1 MGSKYWKI
9 RSDYWDSLRFQ
20 LTLGVLLMQAI
31 CLASLAIIAQERLK
45 SSFLD
50 QLQFQQESN
59 LRFVSK
65 WLENEIGERFGS
77 LQAIAEQLPVKDWAN
92 GDLVQRHLSNQS
104 SINRLFGRDVYV
116 LSTAGIR
123 IAEAPVRQ
131 NIGSDYRDAPYF
143 KKAIESRHPVIMPL
157 IGRFSGRPNLVFA
170 VPVLDKKG
178 AVIAV
183 ICGSDELGP
192 GSNFYISDFANNGQ
206 EGGYQVISLNEG
218 TYVASTDASMVMSK
232 VLEPPVAPLLERRI
246 TEGFTGPGWTR
257 NSAGQE
263 IVSYAS
269 KLKGIDWLVIAYVPA
284 RQALAALEGLTL
296 TIWIG
301 AILALLVTGFVVW
314 RFMGY
319 QLRPLENTAGKIVE
333 ILPSQTPIRLPEMG
347 RREIRTFIEHFN
359 RLHRVIHEQFIALQE
374 ERDHL
379 ELAVNQRTEAL
390 ALSEQFTRAITDA
403 LPSMIA
409 YWDTN
414 LCNRFA
420 NRAYMDW
427 FGKNSAE
434 IGGIQMKELIGEDN
448 FRFVEPHIRAVL
460 LGKQQCFERILA
472 KQGQSERY
480 VLAHYIPDGESGS
493 VKGFFVLLYDITQL
507 KLAEIQIQQQAD
519 ELDDLYNHAPCGY
532 HSLDEH
538 GVIQKI
544 NDTEL
549 TWLGYERDELVG
561 KQKITKFL
569 TPSSIAVFEQN
580 FPKILA
586 GQARSELAL
595 ELIHKNGS
603 TLPVLLSATA
613 VLNESGH
620 FVCTRSVLIDYSQLR
635 SQKETLERVLSA
647 SPMAVR
653 IARVEDHQILFVN
666 QAFCDLVHREKEAT
680 NHEDV
685 SHYYAD
691 SVVFEEIR
699 SSLARGES
707 VFNRLVEI
715 YFPDDPEEPHVWA
728 MGSYMN
734 IDYDGRPAVLAWFFD
749 ITRLQE
755 AKSEAEAATKAKS
768 VFLANMSHEIR
779 TPMNAIIGMAD
790 LALSTQLNTRQFNY
804 ISKIKSASESL
815 LTLINDILDFS
826 KIEAGKLEIERTPF
840 ILETVFQRLSSVV
853 ALRAESQGI
862 ELYYDIDED
871 SCLFEGDPLRLG
883 QILTNLVSNA
893 LKFSTGGHVIVKVR
907 TSLQG
912 KQDAELHCSVSDQGI
927 GMSEEQ
933 IGKLFNPFTQADS
946 STTRRFGGT
955 GLGLSISR
963 QLIELMGGQIW
974 VESLLGCGSTF
985 HFTVRLKLIG
995 ADRRLSLHEFGARL
1009 AERADSPVLIVDDN
1023 PVSLNILCRLI
1034 NQLGLKAEVAASG
1047 FEAIRKIQIEP
1058 VTDYLA
1064 CLVDW
1069 RMSGMDGI
1077 DTIRQMRSIHTQ
1089 RQTTAPKM
1097 ILVSAFS
1104 HHSELNEIAGEID
1117 GVLAKPICARYLYVE
1132 LANCLGMVSADS
1144 VPVER
1149 RKIAVQQWSRFSC
1162 IDILVVED
1170 IEINREVIG
1179 ELLGNVGLK
1188 VRFATNGQECLQ
1200 SVSVKRPDLVLM
1212 DLQMPVM
1219 DGYMTTRNLRE
1230 NPDYL
1235 TLPIIAL
1242 TANALHEEK
1251 ERCLQ
1256 AGMNGHVS
1264 KPVRMAQL
1272 YEQMLDCMPTWQPRE
1287 PALDSELKLS
1297 NDPSIDTLAGLAFPG
1312 IDLAVG
1318 LNHVGKVPLY
1328 LRLLAKFR
1336 DTHGATFD
1344 NDYAQAQSR
1353 NDWGAQV
1360 RIAHTLKGTAY
1371 TLGAFD
1377 LGEAAEKLESA
1388 ATERDTN
1395 ACAACLSETLDQL
1408 QIVMDGLDRV

>member
-1 MGSKYWKI
+1 M
-9 RSDYWDSLRFQ
+9 
-20 LTLGVLLMQAI
+20 
-31 CLASLAIIAQERLK
+31 
-45 SSFLD
+45 
-50 QLQFQQESN
+50 
-59 LRFVSK
+59 
-65 WLENEIGERFGS
+65 
-77 LQAIAEQLPVKDWAN
+77 
-92 GDLVQRHLSNQS
+92 
-104 SINRLFGRDVYV
+104 
-116 LSTAGIR
+116 
-123 IAEAPVRQ
+123 
-131 NIGSDYRDAPYF
+131 
-143 KKAIESRHPVIMPL
+143 
-157 IGRFSGRPNLVFA
+157 
-170 VPVLDKKG
+170 
-178 AVIAV
+178 
-183 ICGSDELGP
+183 
-192 GSNFYISDFANNGQ
+192 
-206 EGGYQVISLNEG
+206 
-218 TYVASTDASMVMSK
+218 
-232 VLEPPVAPLLERRI
+232 
-246 TEGFTGPGWTR
+246 
-257 NSAGQE
+257 
-263 IVSYAS
+263 
-269 KLKGIDWLVIAYVPA
+269 
-284 RQALAALEGLTL
+284 
-296 TIWIG
+296 
-301 AILALLVTGFVVW
+301 
-314 RFMGY
+314 
-319 QLRPLENTAGKIVE
+319 
-333 ILPSQTPIRLPEMG
+333 
-347 RREIRTFIEHFN
+347 
-359 RLHRVIHEQFIALQE
+359 
-374 ERDHL
+374 
-379 ELAVNQRTEAL
+379 
-390 ALSEQFTRAITDA
+390 
-403 LPSMIA
+403 
-409 YWDTN
+409 
-414 LCNRFA
+414 
-420 NRAYMDW
+420 
-427 FGKNSAE
+427 
-434 IGGIQMKELIGEDN
+434 
-448 FRFVEPHIRAVL
+448 
-460 LGKQQCFERILA
+460 
-472 KQGQSERY
+472 
-480 VLAHYIPDGESGS
+480 
-493 VKGFFVLLYDITQL
+493 
-507 KLAEIQIQQQAD
+507 
-519 ELDDLYNHAPCGY
+519 
-532 HSLDEH
+532 
-538 GVIQKI
+538 
-544 NDTEL
+544 
-549 TWLGYERDELVG
+549 
-561 KQKITKFL
+561 
-569 TPSSIAVFEQN
+569 
-580 FPKILA
+580 
-586 GQARSELAL
+586 
-595 ELIHKNGS
+595 
-603 TLPVLLSATA
+603 
-613 VLNESGH
+613 
-620 FVCTRSVLIDYSQLR
+620 
-635 SQKETLERVLSA
+635 
-647 SPMAVR
+647 
-653 IARVEDHQILFVN
+653 
-666 QAFCDLVHREKEAT
+666 
-680 NHEDV
+680 
-685 SHYYAD
+685 
-691 SVVFEEIR
+691 
-699 SSLARGES
+699 
-707 VFNRLVEI
+707 
-715 YFPDDPEEPHVWA
+715 
-728 MGSYMN
+728 
-734 IDYDGRPAVLAWFFD
+734 
-749 ITRLQE
+749 
-755 AKSEAEAATKAKS
+755 
-768 VFLANMSHEIR
+768 
-779 TPMNAIIGMAD
+779 
-790 LALSTQLNTRQFNY
+790 
-804 ISKIKSASESL
+804 
-815 LTLINDILDFS
+815 
-826 KIEAGKLEIERTPF
+826 
-840 ILETVFQRLSSVV
+840 
-853 ALRAESQGI
+853 
-862 ELYYDIDED
+862 
-871 SCLFEGDPLRLG
+871 
-883 QILTNLVSNA
+883 
-893 LKFSTGGHVIVKVR
+893 
-907 TSLQG
+907 
-912 KQDAELHCSVSDQGI
+912 
-927 GMSEEQ
+927 
-933 IGKLFNPFTQADS
+933 
-946 STTRRFGGT
+946 
-955 GLGLSISR
+955 
-963 QLIELMGGQIW
+963 
-974 VESLLGCGSTF
+974 GCGSTF